1 MYPPSVGEGEMRLNA
16 ANGDPAV
23 IPTRILMILLSLAT
37 FVARPP
43 AWAHLE
49 IVARVSR

>member
-1 MYPPSVGEGEMRLNA
+1 MYPPSVGEGEMRLKA

-23 IPTRILMILLSLAT
+23 VPTRILVIFLSLAK

-49 IVARVSR
+49 VVAKVSR